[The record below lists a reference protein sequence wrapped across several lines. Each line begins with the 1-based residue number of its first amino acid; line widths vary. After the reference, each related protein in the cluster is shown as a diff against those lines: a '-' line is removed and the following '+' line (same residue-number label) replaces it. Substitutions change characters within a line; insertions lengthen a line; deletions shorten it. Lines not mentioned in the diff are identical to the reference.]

1 MSRSHY
7 AGIKSS
13 NFLGHRGNFQTG
25 MLVPYLLVTQLTT
38 MMQEHFLKSSHS
50 VCARG
55 IIFFYMSRFDLFC
68 FGNWSLRWF
77 VTWTI
82 VLGRFRICGA
92 FFNTH
97 MPNPFLRPKHNV
109 GHASPHFFPNFNIV
123 KGGRRDNCNKISEA
137 CNVLWGKLEIK
148 QNYEHWS
155 TFPTIFLS
163 RVVWI
168 LGFRTTM
175 FSPFNPRLLSILDTI
190 RQPRAIVMFSK

>member
-7 AGIKSS
+7 AGIKSN

-55 IIFFYMSRFDLFC
+55 IIFFICHDSIFFALAADRFVDLSH
-68 FGNWSLRWF
+68 GQWSWDTFAF
-77 VTWTI
+77 VELFSIHTCPTPSSI
-82 VLGRFRICGA
+82 
-92 FFNTH
+92 
-97 MPNPFLRPKHNV
+97 PKNNV
-109 GHASPHFFPNFNIV
+109 GHASAHFFPNFNIV

-148 QNYEHWS
+148 QNYEYCN

-175 FSPFNPRLLSILDTI
+175 FSPFIPRLLSILDTI
-190 RQPRAIVMFSK
+190 RQPRAIVLFSK

>member
-7 AGIKSS
+7 AGIKS
-13 NFLGHRGNFQTG
+13 NILGHRGNFQTE

-38 MMQEHFLKSSHS
+38 MMQENFLKSSHS

-55 IIFFYMSRFDLFC
+55 IIFFICHDSVFFATF

-82 VLGRFRICGA
+82 VLGHFRICGA

-97 MPNPFLRPKHNV
+97 MPNPFLHPKNNV

-175 FSPFNPRLLSILDTI
+175 FSPFIPRLLSILDTI
-190 RQPRAIVMFSK
+190 R

>member
-55 IIFFYMSRFDLFC
+55 IIFLYVTIRSFLLWQLIASLICHMDNSL
-68 FGNWSLRWF
+68 GTLSHLWSFFQYTHAQLLSPSQKQRWTC
-77 VTWTI
+77 VST
-82 VLGRFRICGA
+82 
-92 FFNTH
+92 
-97 MPNPFLRPKHNV
+97 
-109 GHASPHFFPNFNIV
+109 FFPNFNIV
-123 KGGRRDNCNKISEA
+123 KGRRRDNCNKISEA

-163 RVVWI
+163 RVVWT

-175 FSPFNPRLLSILDTI
+175 FSPFIPRLLSILDTI
-190 RQPRAIVMFSK
+190 RQPRAIVLFSK